1 MPNYAKIRELLE
13 MQEDEELRNEIAAK
27 TSKKL
32 KNFKPPQLDNFI
44 RFDILGQ
51 KTVKDAH
58 KLKLKKTGTLKRL
71 QSIKDIIA

>member
-1 MPNYAKIRELLE
+1 

-44 RFDILGQ
+44 RFDILG
-51 KTVKDAH
+51 
-58 KLKLKKTGTLKRL
+58 
-71 QSIKDIIA
+71 